1 MGRHTAFSWLTLLL
15 PSCRGRSTE
24 MPQDAI
30 QALDVA
36 LKHSAMM
43 SAVLVPV
50 ARAFYNPSTAKSLFG
65 GAEVCMCSRTP
76 LLDFVE
82 IIP

>member
-1 MGRHTAFSWLTLLL
+1 
-15 PSCRGRSTE
+15 

-65 GAEVCMCSRTP
+65 GAEVRSRAP
-76 LLDFVE
+76 LLRAGVPVPLE
-82 IIP
+82 YLARRLRQPRRSR

>member
-1 MGRHTAFSWLTLLL
+1 
-15 PSCRGRSTE
+15 

-50 ARAFYNPSTAKSLFG
+50 ARAFYNPSTRKSLFG
-65 GAEVCMCSRTP
+65 GAEAR
-76 LLDFVE
+76 FVH
-82 IIP
+82 PTGLKPWPP